1 MTESNYSYIQLVPT
15 RTAVL
20 IRDGA
25 NIETTIMRLFCFG
38 EVDGDPAA
46 KSNLI
51 VTALDGAR
59 GLLHCLE
66 FNEAVGVAAAGV
78 LLLEEMIDDGA
89 IGLEEID
96 QLGAAYLNASDGT
109 STGRFMTQILGVSS

>member
-51 VTALDGAR
+51 VTVHDGA
-59 GLLHCLE
+59 
-66 FNEAVGVAAAGV
+66 
-78 LLLEEMIDDGA
+78 
-89 IGLEEID
+89 
-96 QLGAAYLNASDGT
+96 
-109 STGRFMTQILGVSS
+109 

>member
-1 MTESNYSYIQLVPT
+1 
-15 RTAVL
+15 
-20 IRDGA
+20 
-25 NIETTIMRLFCFG
+25 MRLFSFG
-38 EVDGDPAA
+38 EVDSDPAA

-78 LLLEEMIDDGA
+78 LLLHEKIDDGA